1 MKKAKF
7 ADKITDLVEET
18 LVSMGQSDPFTVYD
32 NLDEE
37 FSFTLEHDLTHR
49 AINVDLTEY
58 YETKQSEDVK
68 VKDLYN
74 ESIKSRVTDF
84 VNLSLELAQTERYA
98 GPSFEED
105 EEYDEDEEDY
115 DDEEEEEDEEDRFPF
130 GNNERIRAIDLDDMD
145 DEDEEDYMNAQKA
158 LWEADG
164 TWHEGDEEEFLSIPR
179 DNDDFVPFAPT
190 PIPENVMYD
199 GNKEK
204 AKELGVKVSLAK
216 DVLPPFLKGD
226 RFDQCVFVE
235 YPRDTERRLYQMDPD
250 VYQIVWNELEGKE
263 PYIVILDDY
272 HLMCVA
278 GEEADYLQQ
287 MLKDMKDAGVNIKD
301 SELYHFEGGNLA
313 HVYAPDGRQVY
324 NIDTEEDRDI

>member
-74 ESIKSRVTDF
+74 ENIKSRVTDF

-105 EEYDEDEEDY
+105 EEYDEDEEE
-115 DDEEEEEDEEDRFPF
+115 DEEEEEEEDRFPF
-130 GNNERIRAIDLDDMD
+130 GDNERIRAVDLDDMD
-145 DEDEEDYMNAQKA
+145 DEDEEDYMNEQINIWK
-158 LWEADG
+158 EEG
-164 TWHEGDEEEFLSIPR
+164 TWHEEDRNLFSTPAEE
-179 DNDDFVPFAPT
+179 V
-190 PIPENVMYD
+190 
-199 GNKEK
+199 KESDPK
-204 AKELGVKVSLAK
+204 DLGAKISAAK
-216 DVLPPFLKGD
+216 DILPAFLRGD

-235 YPRDTERRLYQMDPD
+235 YPKDTERRLYQMDKAVFD
-250 VYQIVWNELEGKE
+250 AVTDKLCGEE

-287 MLKDMKDAGVNIKD
+287 MLKDMKEAGVNIKD

>member
-7 ADKITDLVEET
+7 ADKMTDLVEET

-74 ESIKSRVTDF
+74 ENIKSRVTDF

-115 DDEEEEEDEEDRFPF
+115 DEEEEDEEDRFPF
-130 GNNERIRAIDLDDMD
+130 GGNERFRAGDLDEYDMD
-145 DEDEEDYMNAQKA
+145 EDDEEDYAF
-158 LWEADG
+158 EEDED
-164 TWHEGDEEEFLSIPR
+164 TPDEEEFLSIPR

-216 DVLPPFLKGD
+216 DILPPFLKGD

-250 VYQIVWNELEGKE
+250 IYQIVWNELEGKE

-287 MLKDMKDAGVNIKD
+287 MLKDMKEAGVNIKD